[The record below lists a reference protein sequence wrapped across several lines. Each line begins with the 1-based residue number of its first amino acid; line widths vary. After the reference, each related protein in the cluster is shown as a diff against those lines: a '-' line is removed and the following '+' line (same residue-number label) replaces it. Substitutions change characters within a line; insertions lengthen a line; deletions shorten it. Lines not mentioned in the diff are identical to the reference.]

1 MIFAQS
7 CALTAIS
14 TMLAISLKIKY
25 CNVYQRIREWCY
37 DAKDKKGT
45 KKGLNR
51 TQVDVSG
58 CFDYLI
64 KWIISYLIKWIISLW
79 QSEQLAI
86 ALDATTLGLSFT
98 ALVVSIVYR
107 GCAIHVACTLG
118 RRTKIMVYHNRPF
131 PFCL

>member
-1 MIFAQS
+1 MIVAQS

-25 CNVYQRIREWCY
+25 CSFYQRIREWCY

-58 CFDYLI
+58 CFD
-64 KWIISYLIKWIISLW
+64 YLIKWIISLW

-131 PFCL
+131 SFCL